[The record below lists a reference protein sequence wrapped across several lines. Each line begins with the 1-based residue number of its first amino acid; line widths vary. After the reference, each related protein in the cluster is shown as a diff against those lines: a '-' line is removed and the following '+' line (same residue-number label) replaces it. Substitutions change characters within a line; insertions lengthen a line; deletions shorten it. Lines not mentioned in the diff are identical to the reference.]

1 MLHVAVVG
9 VGFGRRHLEAL
20 SKLPELVR
28 VTTVCALEVDQARA
42 AAEQYQI
49 ARWCGDYEEVLKD
62 PTVDVVC
69 LATPH
74 HVHRNMTIAA
84 LERGKH
90 VYCEKPAALT
100 LAEAREMAEAAER
113 AGRLVNIGYNM
124 RYYEQYQMAK
134 ALIDAGAIGRI
145 FLADVFAFANAR
157 SLGGFRLSRS
167 MAGGGCLIDSG
178 AHRLDLIRWLLG
190 PYESVFARAGNYVVT
205 QMEGEDTAVLSLRLR
220 GEILATLTVSWGTH
234 VPTWH
239 EGMRLYGTEGT
250 LEVWDHDLSLT
261 LRRADGKVEVH
272 KFLRT
277 YEETLVEAWRDF
289 AGAIEKGQR
298 QSDTVKLLAVNQVL
312 DAAYES
318 MRTGK
323 PVAIEA
329 PV

>member
-1 MLHVAVVG
+1 
-9 VGFGRRHLEAL
+9 
-20 SKLPELVR
+20 
-28 VTTVCALEVDQARA
+28 
-42 AAEQYQI
+42 
-49 ARWCGDYEEVLKD
+49 
-62 PTVDVVC
+62 
-69 LATPH
+69 
-74 HVHRNMTIAA
+74 
-84 LERGKH
+84 
-90 VYCEKPAALT
+90 
-100 LAEAREMAEAAER
+100 
-113 AGRLVNIGYNM
+113 
-124 RYYEQYQMAK
+124 
-134 ALIDAGAIGRI
+134 
-145 FLADVFAFANAR
+145 
-157 SLGGFRLSRS
+157 